1 MSHIGWW
8 LAPAALSRSP
18 VSTILLARRFASNV
32 LRKFRGMSLTVILV
46 IGVMLLLNGMFAA
59 YELALASVRTDR
71 LRILTEQKR
80 RGAAVS
86 LRMKGRMEASLA
98 AVQLGI
104 TLVGAIAAALG
115 GASAEESL
123 APYFERLLVPL
134 GIHKDFAD
142 FVAIACVVL
151 PISAFTIV
159 VGELIPKVFALKN
172 AELVCLLLSPTMW
185 LFSVVFYP
193 AVWFFEAI
201 TTQFVALVERLP
213 FMKQK
218 EDHRAMGLHELRAQV
233 NLLRA
238 SQAIGIQEER
248 IILQASRMSTMKVA
262 DIMLPEEDIV
272 MVVADATLSEN
283 LIIAHMDLHT
293 RFPVTVQRGDP
304 QKIIGYVTFKDMVLL
319 AKTHPG
325 NPVIREIVRQIS
337 SLSENMTL
345 SEALRRMTTEHQHL
359 ALVRG
364 EGGRIVGM
372 ITQEDI
378 FEELVGDIQDEF
390 DRLPRHISP
399 AGQQLVVGGGV
410 TLGQL
415 RTQLNR
421 VELGGD
427 NPDTMTLNDW
437 LNAGR
442 EDNLKGGDMVELDGI
457 WAQVRKVRRRR
468 ITEALLDPLGNPF
481 DAKRAVIDAP
491 VESPR

>member
-1 MSHIGWW
+1 
-8 LAPAALSRSP
+8 
-18 VSTILLARRFASNV
+18 
-32 LRKFRGMSLTVILV
+32 MSLSVVLV
-46 IGVMLLLNGMFAA
+46 IVVMLLLNGLFAA

-71 LRILTEQKR
+71 LRQLNEQKR
-80 RGAAVS
+80 RGAGIA

-104 TLVGAIAAALG
+104 TFVGAIAAALG

-123 APYFERLLVPL
+123 APQIEPLLMQAGLPKEL
-134 GIHKDFAD
+134 AD
-142 FVAIACVVL
+142 FLAIAAVVI
-151 PISAFTIV
+151 PISALTII

-172 AELVCLLLSPTMW
+172 AELVCVVLSPAMW
-185 LFSVVFYP
+185 IFSIVCFP
-193 AVWFFEAI
+193 AIWLFEAI
-201 TTQFVALVERLP
+201 STQFVALIERLP

-218 EDHRAMGLHELRAQV
+218 EDHRQVGLHELRAQV

-238 SQAIGIQEER
+238 SQAIGMQEEH
-248 IILQASRMSTMKVA
+248 IILQASRLSAMKVA
-262 DIMLPEEDIV
+262 DIMLPEDDIV

-293 RFPVTVQRGDP
+293 RFPVTVKRGDP
-304 QKIIGYVTFKDMVLL
+304 QTIIGYVTFKDMVLL

-325 NPVIREIVRQIS
+325 NPVIREIVRSIS
-337 SLSENMTL
+337 SLPMNMSL
-345 SEALRRMTTEHQHL
+345 SEALKRMTTEHQHL

-364 EGGRIVGM
+364 DGGKVVGM

-378 FEELVGDIQDEF
+378 FEELIGDIQDEF

-415 RTQLNR
+415 RTLLKR

-427 NPDTMTLNDW
+427 HPDAMTLNDW
-437 LNAGR
+437 LNLGR
-442 EDNLKGGDMVELDGI
+442 EDNLKGGDVVETDGI

-481 DAKRAVIDAP
+481 DAKRSITAAAP
-491 VESPR
+491 EVTT

>member
-1 MSHIGWW
+1 
-8 LAPAALSRSP
+8 
-18 VSTILLARRFASNV
+18 
-32 LRKFRGMSLTVILV
+32 MSLSVILI
-46 IGVMLLLNGMFAA
+46 IGFLLFINGLFAA

-71 LRILTEQKR
+71 LRLLAEQKR
-80 RGAAVS
+80 SGASVS
-86 LRMKGRMEASLA
+86 LLMKGRMEASLA

-104 TLVGAIAAALG
+104 TLVGAIAAAMG

-123 APYFERLLVPL
+123 APYFEKVLASV
-134 GIHKDFAD
+134 GIHKDWAD
-142 FVAIACVVL
+142 FFAIACVVI

-172 AELVCLLLSPTMW
+172 AELVCLLLSPAMW
-185 LFSVVFYP
+185 VFSIVFFP
-193 AVWFFEAI
+193 AVWLFEAI
-201 TTQFVALVERLP
+201 TTQFVAIVERLP
-213 FMKQK
+213 FMRQK
-218 EDHRAMGLHELRAQV
+218 EDHRAVGLHELRAQV

-238 SQAIGIQEER
+238 SQAIGMQEER
-248 IILQASRMSTMKVA
+248 IILQASRLSAMKVA
-262 DIMLPEEDIV
+262 EIMLPEEDIV

-345 SEALRRMTTEHQHL
+345 SEALKRMTTEHQHL

-378 FEELVGDIQDEF
+378 FEELIGDIQDEF

-399 AGQQLVVGGGV
+399 AGQQLVIGGGV
-410 TLGQL
+410 SLAQL

-421 VELGGD
+421 PELGGD
-427 NPDTMTLNDW
+427 SPDTMTLNDW

-442 EDNLKGGDMVELDGI
+442 EDNLKGGDTVIVDGV

-481 DAKRAVIDAP
+481 DAKRSGVLP
-491 VESPR
+491 MPETPK